1 MRSIKQAGCCLEKAL
16 RHELTALPHQ
26 KLIVDDLALEY
37 AAYRLVPF
45 CLPEPLIIPNEK
57 GMLLALVKSPYLS
70 RFSRVLFSREQVT
83 YCISVVF
90 VVVVG
95 GGGSKCGE
103 MCSISAEVWTL
114 ETSQMRHS
122 RQKCMLAQTL
132 RR

>member
-1 MRSIKQAGCCLEKAL
+1 MRSIRQAGCCLEKAL

-45 CLPEPLIIPNEK
+45 CSPEPLIIPNEK

-70 RFSRVLFSREQVT
+70 PFSRVLFAREQVT

-95 GGGSKCGE
+95 GG
-103 MCSISAEVWTL
+103 WWWW
-114 ETSQMRHS
+114 
-122 RQKCMLAQTL
+122 
-132 RR
+132 